1 MAWIEK
7 LHATYEACQGREPPG
22 AEALMPVSH
31 TVQQAHV
38 EITLDGI
45 GKFKEAR
52 VIQKEETVIPAT
64 ELSAGRTGK
73 LPPPHPLC
81 DKVQYCAKDYSI
93 RGGVKPSFFDEYR
106 ELLAAWCDS
115 PFSHPKAKAV
125 LAYVDQG
132 TLVADLVMNKALHL
146 GQDGRLLTQW
156 SGEGEAPEIFR
167 QLTPKDGL
175 RDQGDA
181 FIRWIV
187 RIDDN
192 LCSEVW
198 TDPSLQEKWISFDSA
213 NSASKGLC
221 MATGESDTVLASSH
235 PKRLRH
241 GGDGAKLIS
250 ANDDSGFT
258 FRGRFTDKEGK
269 QAAGVGYVTTQKA
282 HSALRWLIK
291 RQAYRNGDQV
301 FIAWSVAGKPIPD
314 PWADSL
320 AVIRGGE
327 SPASEDAGDIPVLL
341 GDVGQAF
348 ALRLRSAIAGYG
360 ARLDPADDIVVMG
373 ITSATK
379 TSGRMAVIYYRELK
393 GSEFLE
399 RIESWHAAYAWPQ
412 NFGKDKH
419 FTGAPAPHDIAEAVY
434 ATRLGTT
441 GALRLD
447 EKLKKA
453 IVERLLPC
461 IVDSQPLPRDLVV
474 SAVRRASQRSAMQKV
489 KYGGKVVEEEW
500 EKVLGIA
507 CGLFRGWSKLHGK
520 EYQMALEEDRT
531 SRDYLY
537 GRLLAVADNLEGYAL
552 YQAKETRE
560 TSAARL
566 MQRFADHPF
575 STWRTIELSLPPY
588 KARLR
593 ASAKGGFV
601 LLKCEKLF
609 DTIQGLFASSDFTDD
624 RPLSGEFLLG
634 YHCQR
639 AALIPGSNSQIP
651 DQNTSEDN

>member
-7 LHATYEACQGREPPG
+7 LHATYEATLGNEPAG
-22 AEALMPVSH
+22 SESLLPVSH
-31 TVQQAHV
+31 SVQQAHV
-38 EITLDGI
+38 EIMLDGD
-45 GKFKEAR
+45 GKILGAR
-52 VIQKEETVIPAT
+52 AIQKEETVIPAT
-64 ELSAGRTGK
+64 EQSATRVGTR
-73 LPPPHPLC
+73 PPPHPLC
-81 DKVQYCAKDYSI
+81 DKVQYCANDYPAF
-93 RGGVKPSFFDEYR
+93 GGNKPSFFIEYR
-106 ELLAAWCDS
+106 ELLAAWCS
-115 PFSHPKAKAV
+115 SYHALPKAKAV
-125 LAYVDQG
+125 LAYVDRG
-132 TLVADLVMNKALHL
+132 TLVADLVRHEVLHL
-146 GQDGRLLTQW
+146 GEDGTLLMRW
-156 SGEGEAPEIFR
+156 NKEGETPEIFR

-181 FIRWIV
+181 FIRWV
-187 RIDDN
+187 VQIDGD
-192 LCSEVW
+192 LCPEVW
-198 TDPSLQEKWISFDSA
+198 KDPTLQQSWINFDSA
-213 NSASKGLC
+213 NNAAQGLC
-221 MATGESDTVLASSH
+221 MATGESNAALATSH
-235 PKRLRH
+235 PKRIRH

-250 ANDDSGFT
+250 ANDSSGYT
-258 FRGRFTDKEGK
+258 FRGRFTDKEGL
-269 QAAGVGYVTTQKA
+269 QAAGVGYITTQKA

-291 RQAYRNGDQV
+291 RQGYRNGEQV
-301 FIAWSVAGKPIPD
+301 FVAWAIAGKAIPD
-314 PWADSL
+314 PWGDSL
-320 AVIRGGE
+320 SVILSGE
-327 SPASEDAGDIPVLL
+327 SLLSPETVEAPALL
-341 GDVGQAF
+341 GDVGQSF
-348 ALRLRSAIAGYG
+348 ALRLRRAIAGYG
-360 ARLDPADDIVVMG
+360 SKLEPSDEIVVMG
-373 ITSATK
+373 LDSATP
-379 TSGRMAVIYYRELK
+379 GRMSIVYYRELK

-434 ATRLGTT
+434 ATRLGS

-489 KYGGKVVEEEW
+489 KYGGKVFEEEW
-500 EKVLGIA
+500 EKILGIA
-507 CGLFRGWSKLHGK
+507 CGLFRGWSKLQGK
-520 EYQMALEEDRT
+520 EYLMALEEDRT

-609 DTIQGLFASSDFTDD
+609 DAIQGLFASSDFTDD

-639 AALIPGSNSQIP
+639 AALVPGSNSQNP

>member
-7 LHATYEACQGREPPG
+7 LYATYEACKGHEPPG
-22 AEALMPVSH
+22 AEPLKPVSH
-31 TVQQAHV
+31 AVQQAHI
-38 EITLDGI
+38 EITLDGD
-45 GKFKEAR
+45 GNFKEAR
-52 VIQKEETVIPAT
+52 SISKKETVIPAT
-64 ELSAGRTGK
+64 EKSAGRTSGEA
-73 LPPPHPLC
+73 PHPLC
-81 DKVQYCAKDYSI
+81 DKVQYCASDYSAF
-93 RGGVKPSFFDEYR
+93 GGEKTSYFSGYR
-106 ELLAAWCDS
+106 EQLSTWCAS
-115 PFSHPKAKAV
+115 PFSHPKAEAI
-125 LAYVDQG
+125 LAYVDKG
-132 TLVADLVMNKALHL
+132 TLVADLVRHKVLHL
-146 GQDGRLLTQW
+146 GMDGRLLTQW
-156 SGEGEAPEIFR
+156 SQEGEAPELFR
-167 QLTPKDGL
+167 QLTPKEGL

-187 RIDDN
+187 QIDGD

-198 TDPSLQEKWISFDSA
+198 LDSSLQEAWICFDST
-213 NSASKGLC
+213 SAATKGLC
-221 MATGESDTVLASSH
+221 MATGEAEVALAFSH
-235 PKRLRH
+235 PKRIRH

-250 ANDDSGFT
+250 ANDDAGFT
-258 FRGRFTDKEGK
+258 FRGRFTDDDGK
-269 QAAGVGYVTTQKA
+269 QAASVGYVTTQKA
-282 HSALRWLIK
+282 HSALQWLAK
-291 RQAYRNGDQV
+291 RQGYRNGDQV
-301 FIAWSVAGKPIPD
+301 FVAWEVAGKPIPD

-327 SPASEDAGDIPVLL
+327 FAASQETDDVPVLL

-348 ALRLRSAIAGYG
+348 ARRLRSAIAGYG
-360 ARLDPADDIVVMG
+360 ARLGPADDIVVMG

-412 NFGKDKH
+412 IFGKDKH

-434 ATRLGTT
+434 ATRLGS

-447 EKLKKA
+447 EKHKKA

-474 SAVRRASQRSAMQKV
+474 SAVRRASQRSSMQKV
-489 KYGGKVVEEEW
+489 KYGGKVFEEEW

-507 CGLFRGWSKLHGK
+507 CGLFRGWSKLQGK

-609 DTIQGLFASSDFTDD
+609 DAIQGLFASSDFTDD

-639 AALIPGSNSQIP
+639 AALVTGSNSQTP
-651 DQNTSEDN
+651 DQNTSEEN

>member
-31 TVQQAHV
+31 TVQQAHI
-38 EITLDGI
+38 EITLDGMGEI
-45 GKFKEAR
+45 KEAR

-64 ELSAGRTGK
+64 EQSAGRTGK

-81 DKVQYCAKDYSI
+81 DKVQYCAKDYPAW
-93 RGGVKPSFFDEYR
+93 GGTKPSFFNEYR
-106 ELLAAWCDS
+106 KLLSAWFDS
-115 PFSHPKAKAV
+115 PFSHPKARAV

-132 TLVADLVMNKALHL
+132 TLVDDLIRHKVLHL
-146 GQDGRLLTQW
+146 GQDGRLLVQW
-156 SGEGEAPEIFR
+156 IAEGEAPEIFR

-181 FIRWIV
+181 FIRWVV
-187 RIDDN
+187 RIDGD
-192 LCSEVW
+192 LCPEVW
-198 TDPSLQEKWISFDSA
+198 KDPSLQEKWISFDSA
-213 NSASKGLC
+213 NSAAKGLC

-258 FRGRFTDKEGK
+258 FRGRFTDKEGL

-282 HSALRWLIK
+282 HSALRWLVK
-291 RQAYRNGDQV
+291 RQGYRNGDQV
-301 FIAWSVAGKPIPD
+301 FVAWAVAGKPIPD

-327 SPASEDAGDIPVLL
+327 PTISQETDGLPVLL

-360 ARLDPADDIVVMG
+360 ARLDSADDIVVMG

-393 GSEFLE
+393 SSEFLE

-434 ATRLGTT
+434 ATRLGS

-489 KYGGKVVEEEW
+489 KYGVKVFEEEW

-593 ASAKGGFV
+593 ASVKGGFV
-601 LLKCEKLF
+601 LVKCEKLF
-609 DTIQGLFASSDFTDD
+609 DAIQGLFASTDFTDD

-639 AALIPGSNSQIP
+639 AALIPGSNSQNP